1 MNRWLT
7 TGLAAMAASWAFV
20 GGAAAEELTLKCAY
34 PFWPGFAP
42 VYLAQEL
49 GYFKEEGLTVE
60 ETFDDDRGNVLA
72 WDHVI
77 VGQSILNGVPVRVVA
92 A

>member
-1 MNRWLT
+1 MTKWLS
-7 TGLAAMAASWAFV
+7 TGIAALAAGWAF
-20 GGAAAEELTLKCAY
+20 ASTASAQDLTLKCAY

-60 ETFDDDRGNVLA
+60 ETFDDDRGNVLPA
-72 WDHVI
+72 LERGDI
-77 VGQSILNGVPVRVVA
+77 GCDMRTVG
-92 A
+92 